1 MTRGPS
7 EHATRRTAPEADAAS
22 ARRARDRGPDREWAA
37 GARPAERRRA
47 ERGPALGPLRD
58 AATRVHGAVTRF
70 WDARTVTFRRVVR
83 TSVLLVVTGVISLL
97 LGLVTAS
104 ASSPVGPHE
113 ADWSTTLDSSVSL
126 DLGPL
131 GSVSLDSPVAPLG
144 VDVVLGE
151 IPAAADDSAVSSKSV
166 GLDLSSDGA
175 AYVNLVSHPEP
186 TVEAGVRALAAD
198 ALRRAGLLES
208 VTLCLVA
215 AGRLAARGRLR
226 DAVREGLSRGPASAL
241 VASTTAVAV
250 AALLVPRLTAGTPE
264 GSTFDVL
271 SGTALADARVSGR
284 VADVIEAYGPRVKSF
299 LDEDERF
306 YTAAEANLR
315 AAWSASQSVG
325 GTTAVTAA
333 GGEADDDAVASAAAT
348 ALARERLTGEVSSPA
363 PSVSPSA
370 TVSTD
375 PSASPSAGA
384 TATASS
390 TPRTTGAL
398 TTTQD
403 GTITAVMSTDLHC
416 NLDMIALAG
425 TLDEV
430 SGAAVHM
437 DDGDLTMT
445 GSSAEQVCVD
455 ALNRAVPSGTARVAT
470 IGNHDSADTAARL
483 RAVGWTVTDGIVQ
496 SVAGLT
502 VLGDVDAERTDAS
515 GTRQRGDETI
525 EQLGTRLNSVACS
538 SLAAGRRVD
547 VMLIHEPYTFAP
559 MQGSGCTP
567 LLLAGH
573 VHQERGMSV
582 TQGQDGPVAALISGA
597 GKGGTSLGAVTQDAY
612 LHVLSFSSD
621 GDLLAW
627 RAVVVHTD
635 ASVTV
640 GAWQPVPA
648 AGTTGEGA
656 AAGATASGTAAAD

>member
-1 MTRGPS
+1 MARGPS
-7 EHATRRTAPEADAAS
+7 EHAEGRTAPEADAAS
-22 ARRARDRGPDREWAA
+22 ARRARDGEPADGGRAP
-37 GARPAERRRA
+37 GA
-47 ERGPALGPLRD
+47 LRD
-58 AATRVHGAVTRF
+58 AVARVHGAVTRF

-97 LGLVTAS
+97 LGVVTAS

-113 ADWSTTLDSSVSL
+113 ASWATTLDSSVSL

-166 GLDLSSDGA
+166 GIDLSSDGA

-186 TVEAGVRALAAD
+186 TIEAGVRALAAD

-264 GSTFDVL
+264 GSTLDVL

-299 LDEDERF
+299 LAEDEAF
-306 YTAAEANLR
+306 YDDAEANLR
-315 AAWSASQSVG
+315 AAWSASQAVD
-325 GTTAVTAA
+325 GTTAVTASDGKVDGA
-333 GGEADDDAVASAAAT
+333 AVASAAAT
-348 ALARERLTGEVSSPA
+348 ALARERLTGQVASPT
-363 PSVSPSA
+363 PSA
-370 TVSTD
+370 
-375 PSASPSAGA
+375 A
-384 TATASS
+384 ATASTS
-390 TPRTTGAL
+390 ATPRTTGAL
-398 TTTQD
+398 TAVQD

-425 TLDEV
+425 TLDSV
-430 SGAAVHM
+430 AGADVHM

-483 RAVGWTVTDGIVQ
+483 RAVGWTVTDGTVQ

-627 RAVVVHTD
+627 CAVVVHTD

-656 AAGATASGTAAAD
+656 AASATASGTAAAD

>member
-1 MTRGPS
+1 MTGDSPA
-7 EHATRRTAPEADAAS
+7 HPTRRTAPEADAAS
-22 ARRARDRGPDREWAA
+22 TPRAPGRVRRLEAGPGR
-37 GARPAERRRA
+37 
-47 ERGPALGPLRD
+47 GPLRD
-58 AATRVHGAVTRF
+58 AGARVHGALTRF
-70 WDARTVTFRRVVR
+70 WDARTVPFRRVVR
-83 TSVLLVVTGVISLL
+83 TSALLLVTGTLSLL
-97 LGLVTAS
+97 LGVVTAS
-104 ASSPVGPHE
+104 GSSPVGPHE

-126 DLGPL
+126 DLGPV

-151 IPAAADDSAVSSKSV
+151 IPAAGDDSAVSSTSA
-166 GLDLSSDGA
+166 GLVLSSDGA
-175 AYVNLVSHPEP
+175 AYVNLISHPEP
-186 TVEAGVRALAAD
+186 TIEAGVRALAAD

-208 VTLCLVA
+208 IVLSLAA

-226 DAVREGLSRGPASAL
+226 DGVRAGLSRGPASVL
-241 VASTTAVAV
+241 IASTTAVAV
-250 AALLVPRLTAGTPE
+250 AALLVPRLTAGTPQ
-264 GSTFDVL
+264 GSTLDVL

-284 VADVIEAYGPRVKSF
+284 VADVIEAYGPRVKTF

-315 AAWSASQSVG
+315 AAWAASQAVG
-325 GTTAVTAA
+325 GTTTVTASD
-333 GGEADDDAVASAAAT
+333 GEVDDDAVASAAAT
-348 ALARERLTGEVSSPA
+348 ALARERLTGQVASPA
-363 PSVSPSA
+363 PTASEPA
-370 TVSTD
+370 TASLD
-375 PSASPSAGA
+375 PGASPGDDA
-384 TATASS
+384 TASASS

-398 TTTQD
+398 TTGQD
-403 GTITAVMSTDLHC
+403 GAITAVMSTDLHC

-455 ALNRAVPSGTARVAT
+455 ALDRAVPRGTARVAT

-483 RAVGWTVTDGIVQ
+483 RAMGWTVTDGTVQ
-496 SVAGLT
+496 KVAGLT

-515 GTRQRGDETI
+515 GTRQRGDETV
-525 EQLGTRLNSVACS
+525 EQLGTRLSTVACD
-538 SLAAGRRVD
+538 SLAAGLRVD

-559 MQGSGCTP
+559 MQASGCTP

-612 LHVLSFSSD
+612 LHVLSFSTD

-648 AGTTGEGA
+648 AGTTGQGA
-656 AAGATASGTAAAD
+656 AATATASSTAAAD

>member
-1 MTRGPS
+1 MAGGPS
-7 EHATRRTAPEADAAS
+7 EHAEGRTAPEADAAS
-22 ARRARDRGPDREWAA
+22 ARRARDGEPADGGRAP
-37 GARPAERRRA
+37 GA
-47 ERGPALGPLRD
+47 LRD
-58 AATRVHGAVTRF
+58 AVARVHGAVTRF

-97 LGLVTAS
+97 LGVVTAS

-113 ADWSTTLDSSVSL
+113 ASWATTLDSSVSL

-166 GLDLSSDGA
+166 GIDLSSDGA

-186 TVEAGVRALAAD
+186 TIEAGVRALAAD

-264 GSTFDVL
+264 GSTLDVL

-299 LDEDERF
+299 LAEDEAF
-306 YTAAEANLR
+306 YDDAEANLR
-315 AAWSASQSVG
+315 AAWSASQAVD
-325 GTTAVTAA
+325 GTTAVTASDGKVDGA
-333 GGEADDDAVASAAAT
+333 AVASAAAT
-348 ALARERLTGEVSSPA
+348 ALARERLTGQVASPT
-363 PSVSPSA
+363 PSA
-370 TVSTD
+370 
-375 PSASPSAGA
+375 A
-384 TATASS
+384 ATASTS
-390 TPRTTGAL
+390 ATPRTTGAL
-398 TTTQD
+398 TAVQD

-425 TLDEV
+425 TLDSV
-430 SGAAVHM
+430 AGADVHM

-483 RAVGWTVTDGIVQ
+483 RAVGWTVTDGTVQ

-627 RAVVVHTD
+627 RAIVVHPD

-640 GAWQPVPA
+640 GAWEPVPA
-648 AGTTGEGA
+648 VGTAGEGA
-656 AAGATASGTAAAD
+656 ATTATGSASAD

>member
-1 MTRGPS
+1 MTPGS
-7 EHATRRTAPEADAAS
+7 DEHPTRRTAPEAAAGS
-22 ARRARDRGPDREWAA
+22 PRRARATCSAEGSGGGGPTRGGAA
-37 GARPAERRRA
+37 R
-47 ERGPALGPLRD
+47 L
-58 AATRVHGAVTRF
+58 HGALTRF
-70 WDARTVTFRRVVR
+70 WEARTVTFRRTVR
-83 TSVLLVVTGVISLL
+83 TTVLLVVTGVLSLL
-97 LGLVTAS
+97 LGVVTAS
-104 ASSPVGPHE
+104 ASSPVGPHQAE
-113 ADWSTTLDSSVSL
+113 WSTTLDSSVSL

-151 IPAAADDSAVSSKSV
+151 IPAAADASAVSSKSV
-166 GLDLSSDGA
+166 GIDLSSDGA

-186 TVEAGVRALAAD
+186 TIEAGVRALAAD

-208 VTLCLVA
+208 VVLCLVA
-215 AGRLAARGRLR
+215 AGRLATAGRLR
-226 DAVREGLSRGPASAL
+226 DAVRAGLARGPASAL

-250 AALLVPRLTAGTPE
+250 AALLVPRLTTATPAE
-264 GSTFDVL
+264 STLDVL

-284 VADVIEAYGPRVKSF
+284 VADVIEAYGPRVKTF
-299 LDEDERF
+299 LDKDERF

-315 AAWSASQSVG
+315 AAWSASEAVG

-333 GGEADDDAVASAAAT
+333 DGAVDDDAVASAAAT
-348 ALARERLTGEVSSPA
+348 ALARERLTDQVVSPA
-363 PSVSPSA
+363 PTDESGTTPSTGSTAAA
-370 TVSTD
+370 TQ
-375 PSASPSAGA
+375 G
-384 TATASS
+384 S

-403 GTITAVMSTDLHC
+403 GTVTAVMSTDLHC

-430 SGAAVHM
+430 AGAAVHM
-437 DDGDLTMT
+437 EDGDLTMT

-455 ALNRAVPSGTARVAT
+455 ALNRAVPSGTARIAT

-483 RAVGWTVTDGIVQ
+483 RAMGWTVTDGTVQ
-496 SVAGLT
+496 KVAGLT
-502 VLGDVDAERTDAS
+502 VLGDVDADRTDAS
-515 GTRQRGDETI
+515 GTRQRGDETVA
-525 EQLGTRLNSVACS
+525 QLGERLDDVACR

-547 VMLIHEPYTFAP
+547 VMLIHEPYTFDP
-559 MQGSGCTP
+559 MQASGCTP

-582 TQGQDGPVAALISGA
+582 TQGKDGPVAALISGA

-627 RAVVVHTD
+627 HAIVVHPD

-640 GAWQPVPA
+640 GAWEPVPA
-648 AGTTGEGA
+648 VGTAGEGA
-656 AAGATASGTAAAD
+656 ATTATGSASAD